1 MKHEASLND
10 LLEQIILNNQ
20 NIYKVQELV
29 KSLIYVIEDKLN
41 IKPHALIKEVK
52 KEAKKGK

>member
-10 LLEQIILNNQ
+10 LFEQIILNNQ
-20 NIYKVQELV
+20 SIYKVQELV
-29 KSLIYVIEDKLN
+29 KKLIYVIENKLD
-41 IKPHALIKEVK
+41 IKPHALIKEVE